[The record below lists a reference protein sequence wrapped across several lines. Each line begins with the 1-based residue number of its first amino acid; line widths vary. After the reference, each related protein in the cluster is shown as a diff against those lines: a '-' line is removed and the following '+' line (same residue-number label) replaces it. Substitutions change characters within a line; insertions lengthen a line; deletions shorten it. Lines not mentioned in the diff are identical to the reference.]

1 MKIAIQGILGSYHDE
16 VAKLRFGDNSNIIEC
31 SSFDILVDSVKNK
44 VADIGIMA
52 IENSIAGSIIPNYSL
67 IDNYDLSIIGEYYIS
82 INHQLMAL
90 PGIDYSSIETISSHP
105 MALLQCKDFLKTTDK
120 TIIESKDTAEV
131 ARMISDEKIS
141 TTAAIASPKAAEIYE
156 LNILM
161 SNIQTISNNETR
173 FVFISKNDNKDFQD
187 LNKASLKIILSHESG
202 SLAKILNI
210 FNDYNINLT
219 KVQSIP
225 VIKTPWK
232 YSFFIDLTFNKSD
245 AFMKAIE
252 LVRRNSEFLKIFG
265 IYKSFKKWIKEQK
278 D

>member
-16 VAKLRFGDNSNIIEC
+16 VAKLRFGDDSNIIEC
-31 SSFDILVDSVKNK
+31 LSFDTLVDSVKNE

-67 IDNYDLSIIGEYYIS
+67 IDNYNLSIIGEYYIS

-90 PGIDYSSIETISSHP
+90 PGIDFSSIETISSHP
-105 MALLQCKDFLKTTDK
+105 MALLQCKDFLKTADK

-131 ARMISDEKIS
+131 ARMISEKKIS
-141 TTAAIASPKAAEIYE
+141 TTAAIASPKAAEIYG
-156 LNILM
+156 LDILM

-252 LVRRNSEFLKIFG
+252 LVKRNSEFLKIFG

>member
-16 VAKLRFGDNSNIIEC
+16 VAKLYFGDDSNIIEC
-31 SSFDILVDSVKNK
+31 LSFDTLVDSVKNE

-90 PGIDYSSIETISSHP
+90 PGIDFRSIETISSHP
-105 MALLQCKDFLKTTDK
+105 MALLQCKDFLKKTDK
-120 TIIESKDTAEV
+120 IIIESKDTAEV
-131 ARMISDEKIS
+131 ARMISDEKTS
-141 TTAAIASPKAAEIYE
+141 TMAAIASSKAAEIYG
-156 LNILM
+156 LDILM
-161 SNIQTISNNETR
+161 SNIQTMSNNETR
-173 FVFISKNDNKDFQD
+173 FVFISKNENKDFQD

-210 FNDYNINLT
+210 FNDCNINLT

-245 AFMKAIE
+245 AFIQAIK
-252 LVRRNSEFLKIFG
+252 LVKSNSEFLKIFG
-265 IYKSFKKWIKEQK
+265 IYKSFKK
-278 D
+278 

>member
-16 VAKLRFGDNSNIIEC
+16 VAKLRFGDDSNIIEC
-31 SSFDILVDSVKNK
+31 LSFDTLVDSVKNE

-90 PGIDYSSIETISSHP
+90 PGIDFSSIETISSHP

-131 ARMISDEKIS
+131 ARMISDEKIY
-141 TTAAIASPKAAEIYE
+141 TTAAIASPKAAEIYG
-156 LNILM
+156 LDILM

-252 LVRRNSEFLKIFG
+252 LVKRNSEFLKIFG
-265 IYKSFKKWIKEQK
+265 IYKSFKK
-278 D
+278 

>member
-16 VAKLRFGDNSNIIEC
+16 VAKLHFGEDSNIIEC

-90 PGIDYSSIETISSHP
+90 PGIDFSSIKTISSHP

-141 TTAAIASPKAAEIYE
+141 TMAAIASPKAAEIYG
-156 LNILM
+156 LDILM

-252 LVRRNSEFLKIFG
+252 LVKRNSEFLKIFG
-265 IYKSFKKWIKEQK
+265 IYKSFKK
-278 D
+278 

>member
-1 MKIAIQGILGSYHDE
+1 
-16 VAKLRFGDNSNIIEC
+16 
-31 SSFDILVDSVKNK
+31 
-44 VADIGIMA
+44 
-52 IENSIAGSIIPNYSL
+52 
-67 IDNYDLSIIGEYYIS
+67 
-82 INHQLMAL
+82 
-90 PGIDYSSIETISSHP
+90 
-105 MALLQCKDFLKTTDK
+105 
-120 TIIESKDTAEV
+120 
-131 ARMISDEKIS
+131 
-141 TTAAIASPKAAEIYE
+141 
-156 LNILM
+156 M

-173 FVFISKNDNKDFQD
+173 FVFISKNENKDYED

-252 LVRRNSEFLKIFG
+252 LVKRNSEFLKIFG
-265 IYKSFKKWIKEQK
+265 IYKSFKK
-278 D
+278 

>member
-1 MKIAIQGILGSYHDE
+1 
-16 VAKLRFGDNSNIIEC
+16 
-31 SSFDILVDSVKNK
+31 
-44 VADIGIMA
+44 
-52 IENSIAGSIIPNYSL
+52 
-67 IDNYDLSIIGEYYIS
+67 
-82 INHQLMAL
+82 MAL
-90 PGIDYSSIETISSHP
+90 PGIDFSSIETISSHP

-141 TTAAIASPKAAEIYE
+141 TTAAIASPKAAEIYG
-156 LNILM
+156 LDILM
-161 SNIQTISNNETR
+161 SNIQTISYNETR
-173 FVFISKNDNKDFQD
+173 FVFISNNDNKDFQD

-245 AFMKAIE
+245 AFIKAIE
-252 LVRRNSEFLKIFG
+252 LVKRNSEFLKIFG
-265 IYKSFKKWIKEQK
+265 IYKSFKK
-278 D
+278 

>member
-16 VAKLRFGDNSNIIEC
+16 VAKLRFGDDLNIIEC
-31 SSFDILVDSVKNK
+31 LSFDALVDSVKNE

-90 PGIDYSSIETISSHP
+90 PGIDFSSIETISSHP

-141 TTAAIASPKAAEIYE
+141 TTAAIASPKAAEIYG
-156 LNILM
+156 LDILI
-161 SNIQTISNNETR
+161 SNIQTISNNQTR
-173 FVFISKNDNKDFQD
+173 FVFISNNDNKDFQD

-245 AFMKAIE
+245 AFIKAIE
-252 LVRRNSEFLKIFG
+252 LVKRISEISICTKMYFR
-265 IYKSFKKWIKEQK
+265 YKSTFRL
-278 D
+278 

>member
-16 VAKLRFGDNSNIIEC
+16 VAKLRFGHDSNIIEC
-31 SSFDILVDSVKNK
+31 LSFDTLVDSVKNE
-44 VADIGIMA
+44 VAEIGIMA

-141 TTAAIASPKAAEIYE
+141 TTAAIASPKAAEIYG
-156 LNILM
+156 LDILM

-173 FVFISKNDNKDFQD
+173 FVFISNNDNKDFQD

-252 LVRRNSEFLKIFG
+252 LVKRNSEFLKIFG
-265 IYKSFKKWIKEQK
+265 IYKSFKKWIKAQK

>member
-90 PGIDYSSIETISSHP
+90 PGIDFNSIETISSHP

-141 TTAAIASPKAAEIYE
+141 TMAAIASPKAAEIYG
-156 LNILM
+156 LDILM

-173 FVFISKNDNKDFQD
+173 FVFISNNDNKDFQD

-252 LVRRNSEFLKIFG
+252 LVKRNSEFLKIFG
-265 IYKSFKKWIKEQK
+265 IYKSFKK
-278 D
+278 

>member
-16 VAKLRFGDNSNIIEC
+16 VAKLRFGDDSNIIEC
-31 SSFDILVDSVKNK
+31 LSFDTLVDSVKNE
-44 VADIGIMA
+44 VAEIGIMA

-67 IDNYDLSIIGEYYIS
+67 IDNYDLSVIGEYYIS

-90 PGIDYSSIETISSHP
+90 PGIDYRSIETISSHP
-105 MALLQCKDFLKTTDK
+105 MALLQCKDFLKSTNK
-120 TIIESKDTAEV
+120 TIIENKDTAEV

-141 TTAAIASPKAAEIYE
+141 TMAAIASPKAAEIYG
-156 LNILM
+156 LDILM

-173 FVFISKNDNKDFQD
+173 FVFISKNDNKDFQN

-252 LVRRNSEFLKIFG
+252 LVKRNSEFLKIFG

>member
-16 VAKLRFGDNSNIIEC
+16 VAKLCFGDNSNIIEC
-31 SSFDILVDSVKNK
+31 LSFDNLVDSIKNE
-44 VADIGIMA
+44 VAEIGIMA
-52 IENSIAGSIIPNYSL
+52 IENSIAGSIISNYSL
-67 IDNYDLSIIGEYYIS
+67 IDNFDLSIIGEYYIS
-82 INHQLMAL
+82 INHQLMSL
-90 PGIDYSSIETISSHP
+90 PGTDFSSIETISSHP

-120 TIIESKDTAEV
+120 IIIESKDTAEV

-141 TTAAIASPKAAEIYE
+141 TMAAIASPKAAEIYG
-156 LNILM
+156 LDILM

-173 FVFISKNDNKDFQD
+173 FVFISKNENKDYKD

-245 AFMKAIE
+245 VFIKAIE
-252 LVRRNSEFLKIFG
+252 LVKRNSQFLKVFG
-265 IYKSFKKWIKEQK
+265 IYKSFKK
-278 D
+278 

>member
-90 PGIDYSSIETISSHP
+90 PGIEFSSIKTISSHP

-141 TTAAIASPKAAEIYE
+141 TTAAIASPKAAEIYGLSIISE
-156 LNILM
+156 
-161 SNIQTISNNETR
+161 SIQTIKNNVTR
-173 FVFISKNDNKDFQD
+173 FVIVQKTIHEGLDNI
-187 LNKASLKIILSHESG
+187 NKAAWKFVLDHKRG
-202 SLAKILNI
+202 SLATALNVVSDC
-210 FNDYNINLT
+210 NLNLT
-219 KVQSIP
+219 KIQSLP
-225 VIKTPWK
+225 VIETPGK
-232 YSFFIDLTFNKSD
+232 YAFFVDVTFDESTDYFKAKSLLKIMAASFKVLGEYKSD
-245 AFMKAIE
+245 E
-252 LVRRNSEFLKIFG
+252 L
-265 IYKSFKKWIKEQK
+265 
-278 D
+278 

>member
-16 VAKLRFGDNSNIIEC
+16 VAKLSFGDDSNIIEC
-31 SSFDILVDSVKNK
+31 LSFDTLVDTVKNE

-131 ARMISDEKIS
+131 ARMISDEKTS
-141 TTAAIASPKAAEIYE
+141 TMAAIASPKAAEIYG
-156 LNILM
+156 LDILM

-173 FVFISKNDNKDFQD
+173 FVFISKNENKNYED

-245 AFMKAIE
+245 AFIKAIE
-252 LVRRNSEFLKIFG
+252 LVKRNSEFLKIFG
-265 IYKSFKKWIKEQK
+265 IYKSFKK
-278 D
+278 